1 MNINGSIV
9 VTNEAKDMALETIK
23 QRLDELELKYEVKEV
38 ERTFTELQVTVKLST
53 LKAIKHLFTLV
64 KAPKEEIKY
73 LAKVKSVV
81 EATAK
86 DILMSVFKR
95 VDEK

>member
-1 MNINGSIV
+1 MDINGSII
-9 VTNEAKDMALETIK
+9 VTDKTKEKALNTIK

-64 KAPKEEIKY
+64 KAPEEEIKY

>member
-1 MNINGSIV
+1 MDINGSII
-9 VTNEAKDMALETIK
+9 VTDETKEKALSTIK
-23 QRLDELELKYEVKEV
+23 QRLDELELKYEVEEV
-38 ERTFTELQVTVKLST
+38 ERKFTELRVTVKLST

-64 KAPKEEIKY
+64 KAPEEEIKY

-95 VDEK
+95 VDGK